1 MIVNTKIMTLMKK
14 KVGRPA
20 GVVQTHQLQT
30 RVSVDFLR
38 KLDEWRRAQADLPS
52 RTEAIRRI
60 VESVIG
66 AESPASKPPR
76 RPAKG
81 ISKRES

>member
-1 MIVNTKIMTLMKK
+1 MSILKMGVMKK
-14 KVGRPA
+14 KIGRPT

-38 KLDEWRRAQADLPS
+38 KLDEWRRAQSDLPS

-66 AESPASKPPR
+66 AESPAKPPR
-76 RPAKG
+76 KKKG
-81 ISKRES
+81 D